1 VSKLFMANQFQQGL
15 HNEQAKQLAPVD
27 EPQVFI
33 LGYDYALPCG
43 RGKTFLEDAN
53 GVVQKLVGSWGIA
66 GIQTYNFLEIGLP
79 EYRGPRVKASC

>member
-1 VSKLFMANQFQQGL
+1 MT
-15 HNEQAKQLAPVD
+15 
-27 EPQVFI
+27 
-33 LGYDYALPCG
+33 YALPCG